1 MKALRGGVVE
11 GAWSSLGW
19 GVVVDMEKRKS
30 GPLEGQ
36 YVPHLQ
42 CVAVASRDSGPVAI
56 DELRASLSGIWVEV
70 VGCDDAQHGRH
81 GVFVEWGGVGEAS
94 YRYLVAQ
101 KKCQSREEREAV
113 LDEWP
118 DGIGKAWHIWNE
130 EALPFAPVVEAHVT
144 SEQCDAAR
152 ETVTGA
158 VRDTQRAIGSDNR
171 VSRDGWGSLTTDDPA
186 GLLAP
191 LCLEWKNVEGV
202 RERRTDSG
210 D

>member
-1 MKALRGGVVE
+1 MKALCRGVVE

-30 GPLEGQ
+30 GPLKGQ

-42 CVAVASRDSGPVAI
+42 CVAYASRDSGPVAI
-56 DELRASLSGIWVEV
+56 DELRASLSGIWGEV
-70 VGCDDAQHGRH
+70 VGCEDSQHGRH

-101 KKCQSREEREAV
+101 KKGQSREERAAI
-113 LDEWP
+113 LDEWR
-118 DGIGKAWHIWNE
+118 DGIGNAWHVWNE
-130 EALPFAPVVEAHVT
+130 EALPFAPKFKADAT
-144 SEQCDAAR
+144 SDQCDAAR
-152 ETVTGA
+152 EAITGA

-171 VSRDGWGSLTTDDPA
+171 VSRDGWGSLTTDDPV

-191 LCLEWKNVEGV
+191 LGLEWKEVEGV
-202 RERRTDSG
+202 RERRTGSD